1 MNDALILSLGWTLL
15 HSLWQIGLLGLC
27 TLGLERLLRTYSA
40 QLRHQVILFM
50 LGGMV
55 LASAYTLFLEWRYF
69 AEVPHLAPNL
79 TTDFSSNSDNPVY
92 THSIDSSQTPVP
104 FLQRCKWWI
113 ESHLYW
119 LVSIW
124 VLGTAFFS
132 LRFAWNYLA
141 LTVLRRKSSSI
152 VDPQVLQLIQ
162 EVKTSLGLRQKIRF
176 YSSPTLSSPLTFGH
190 FFPVVI
196 LPVSLL
202 CQTPP
207 ALLEALI
214 RHELIHIRRADFLV
228 NLLLAL
234 LQILFFYHP
243 LIWLLSRRIQELREE
258 ACDEAVL
265 LSGCNKLAYAEALLH
280 LQRLHHH
287 QNIPLVMQAQNHASH
302 FATRVRQ
309 ILAGPTAT
317 KPQLFTQHWSS
328 AVLLMP
334 LLLLALGL
342 FAPVA
347 QAEKKL
353 PAPKVKP
360 TFVLP
365 EKPKTA
371 AAKTTTK
378 PLVKD
383 PETISPT
390 TIVENPPQS
399 ITTTALDSLPQS
411 NNDAVLSVAADRMNV
426 LYMGIDNPISVAISG
441 VPADQVKVSSRDVR
455 LIETGKGKF
464 IAKAARP
471 GKATILVEA
480 PNYRQEVEFRVK
492 PIPDPVAVDTP
503 PAQPSQ
509 PELKIV
515 TLRDKT
521 LFLGENTISVAVSG
535 VLAEQIK
542 LSSANLFFEN
552 LGKGQFKTYARQTGK
567 MVIRVTT
574 PDYYWDVEFLAIL
587 PDPVA
592 TLSGVDYIGGSIPV
606 STIRSSKGIEPKLP
620 PAYSN
625 DYANAKCEILG
636 FNCIYVVKEKDP
648 IQLSNPGG
656 AFLPKAL
663 DLIQAINVND
673 QIIFDNIRAKCPG
686 DEKGRKLNNVA
697 FKIVADPEKKE

>member
-40 QLRHQVILFM
+40 QLRHQVLLFM
-50 LGGMV
+50 LGGIV
-55 LASAYTLFLEWRYF
+55 LASAYTLFLEWRF
-69 AEVPHLAPNL
+69 FTQVQQLAPSFL
-79 TTDFSSNSDNPVY
+79 SDFSSNGTNPIY
-92 THSIDSSQTPVP
+92 THSIDQSQTPVP

-119 LVSIW
+119 LVGIW

-141 LTVLRRKSSSI
+141 LSVLRRKSSSI
-152 VDPQVLQLIQ
+152 VDLQVLQLIQ
-162 EVKTSLGLRQKIRF
+162 QVKSSLGLRRKIRF
-176 YSSPTLSSPLTFGH
+176 YSSSSLSSPLTFGH

-196 LPVSLL
+196 LPAALL

-243 LIWLLSRRIQELREE
+243 LIWVLSRRIQELREE

-265 LSGCNKLAYAEALLH
+265 LSGCNKLAYAEALLY

-309 ILAGPTAT
+309 ILAGPAAN
-317 KPQLFTQHWSS
+317 KPQLFTQRWSS

-347 QAEKKL
+347 QAEKKI
-353 PAPKVKP
+353 PAPKVKS

-365 EKPKTA
+365 EKPKPTA
-371 AAKTTTK
+371 TKTTTK

-383 PETISPT
+383 PETISPKT
-390 TIVENPPQS
+390 VVDNPPPS
-399 ITTTALDSLPQS
+399 ITTSTIDSLPQS
-411 NNDAVLSVAADRMNV
+411 SNDAVLSVAAERMNV
-426 LYMGIDNPISVAISG
+426 LYMGVDNPLSVALSG
-441 VPADQVKVSSRDVR
+441 IPADQVQVSSRDVR
-455 LIETGKGKF
+455 LMATGKGKY
-464 IAKAARP
+464 IARAVRP

-492 PIPDPVAVDTP
+492 PIPDPTAVL
-503 PAQPSQ
+503 QGSYQ
-509 PELKIV
+509 SNGEVSISKIKSLKSI
-515 TLRDKT
+515 D
-521 LFLGENTISVAVSG
+521 LF
-535 VLAEQIK
+535 
-542 LSSANLFFEN
+542 
-552 LGKGQFKTYARQTGK
+552 
-567 MVIRVTT
+567 
-574 PDYYWDVEFLAIL
+574 
-587 PDPVA
+587 
-592 TLSGVDYIGGSIPV
+592 IPV
-606 STIRSSKGIEPKLP
+606 DFETGCKL
-620 PAYSN
+620 
-625 DYANAKCEILG
+625 LG
-636 FNCIYVVKEKDP
+636 FNFIY
-648 IQLSNPGG
+648 ISNDRTKSPVQVSNFGHE
-656 AFLPKAL
+656 LV
-663 DLIQAINVND
+663 QAAQDILANAEVGD
-673 QIIFDNIRAKCPG
+673 MIIFDNPRAKCPG
-686 DEKGRKLNNVA
+686 DEASRKINSMS
-697 FKIVADPEKKE
+697 FKVIEDR

>member
-50 LGGMV
+50 LGGIV
-55 LASAYTLFLEWRYF
+55 VASAYTLFLEWRYF
-69 AEVPHLAPNL
+69 TQVQQLAPSFL
-79 TTDFSSNSDNPVY
+79 SDFSSNGTNPIY
-92 THSIDSSQTPVP
+92 THSIDQSQTPVP

-119 LVSIW
+119 LVGIW

-152 VDPQVLQLIQ
+152 IDPQVLQLIQ
-162 EVKTSLGLRQKIRF
+162 QVKTSLGLRQNIRF
-176 YSSPTLSSPLTFGH
+176 FSNPSLSSALTFGH
-190 FFPVVI
+190 FIPVVI
-196 LPVSLL
+196 LPAALL

-228 NLLLAL
+228 NLLLTL

-243 LIWLLSRRIQELREE
+243 LIWVLSRRIQELREE

-309 ILAGPTAT
+309 ILAGPAAT
-317 KPQLFTQHWSS
+317 KPQLFTQRWSG

-342 FAPVA
+342 FAPMA
-347 QAEKKL
+347 QAEKKT
-353 PAPKVKP
+353 PASKVKP
-360 TFVLP
+360 TVVLP
-365 EKPKTA
+365 EKPETSATKA
-371 AAKTTTK
+371 TTK

-383 PETISPT
+383 PETISLT
-390 TIVENPPQS
+390 TVVENPAPS
-399 ITTTALDSLPQS
+399 ITTSTFDSLPQS
-411 NNDAVLSVAADRMNV
+411 SNDAVLSVAAERMNV
-426 LYMGIDNPISVAISG
+426 LYMGVDNPLSVALSG
-441 VPADQVKVSSRDVR
+441 IPADQVRVSSRDIR
-455 LIETGKGKF
+455 LMATGKGKY
-464 IAKAARP
+464 IARAVRP

-492 PIPDPVAVDTP
+492 PMPDPIDIDTP
-503 PAQPSQ
+503 PAKTSQ

-521 LFLGENTISVAVSG
+521 LFLGENTMSVNVSG

-542 LSSANLFFEN
+542 LSSTNLFFEN

-567 MVIRVTT
+567 VIIRVTT
-574 PDYYWDVEFLAIL
+574 PDYYWDVEFLVIL

-592 TLSGVDYIGGSIPV
+592 TLGGVDYIGGSIPV
-606 STIRSSKGIEPKLP
+606 STIRASKGIEPKLP

-625 DYANAKCEILG
+625 DYANTKCEILG
-636 FNCIYVVKEKDP
+636 FNCIYIVKEKDP
-648 IQLSNPGG
+648 IQLINPGG
-656 AFLPKAL
+656 VFLPKAL

-686 DEKGRKLNNVA
+686 DEKGRKINNMM

>member
-69 AEVPHLAPNL
+69 AEVQHLAPNL
-79 TTDFSSNSDNPVY
+79 TADFSPNATNPVH
-92 THSIDSSQTPVP
+92 THSIDSGQTPVP
-104 FLQRCKWWI
+104 FLQRCKSWI

-152 VDPQVLQLIQ
+152 VDPQILQLMQ
-162 EVKTSLGLRQKIRF
+162 QVKTSLGLRQKIGF
-176 YSSPTLSSPLTFGH
+176 YSSSTLSSPLTFGH

-196 LPVSLL
+196 LPVALL

-243 LIWLLSRRIQELREE
+243 LIWVLSRRIQELREE

-265 LSGCNKLAYAEALLH
+265 LSGCHKLVYAEALLY

-302 FATRVRQ
+302 FATRIKQ
-309 ILAGPTAT
+309 ILLQASPSTVNQFLVPKSWLSSSLGIALAIILTITAIAA
-317 KPQLFTQHWSS
+317 PQKQIITS
-328 AVLLMP
+328 
-334 LLLLALGL
+334 
-342 FAPVA
+342 APVTPL
-347 QAEKKL
+347 KS
-353 PAPKVKP
+353 P
-360 TFVLP
+360 VL
-365 EKPKTA
+365 
-371 AAKTTTK
+371 
-378 PLVKD
+378 
-383 PETISPT
+383 
-390 TIVENPPQS
+390 
-399 ITTTALDSLPQS
+399 
-411 NNDAVLSVAADRMNV
+411 DARKSEVQ
-426 LYMGIDNPISVAISG
+426 PISLAGTNAKPSVTRKK
-441 VPADQVKVSSRDVR
+441 QQLK
-455 LIETGKGKF
+455 LIPT
-464 IAKAARP
+464 
-471 GKATILVEA
+471 
-480 PNYRQEVEFRVK
+480 
-492 PIPDPVAVDTP
+492 AVDTP
-503 PAQPSQ
+503 PAKPSQ
-509 PELKIV
+509 PELKMV

-521 LFLGENTISVAVSG
+521 LFLGENTISVTISG
-535 VLAEQIK
+535 ILAEEIE
-542 LSSANLFFEN
+542 LSSSNIVIETM
-552 LGKGQFKTYARQTGK
+552 GKGQFKAFANRTGK
-567 MVIRVTT
+567 VVIRVEA
-574 PDYYWDVEFLAIL
+574 PNYYWDVEFTVVL

-592 TLSGVDYIGGSIPV
+592 MLSGFDYMNGEIPV
-606 STIRSSKGIEPKLP
+606 STIKESKGIDPKLP
-620 PAYSN
+620 QLPN
-625 DYANAKCEILG
+625 DYASVKCEILG
-636 FNCIYVVKEKDP
+636 FNCILVPREKDP
-648 IQLSNPGG
+648 IQLTNPGG
-656 AFLPKAL
+656 AFLPKAI

-686 DEKGRKLNNVA
+686 DEKGRKINNMA
-697 FKIVADPEKKE
+697 FKIIADPEKKE

>member
-1 MNDALILSLGWTLL
+1 MNDTLILSLGWTLL

-40 QLRHQVILFM
+40 QLRHQVFLLM

-55 LASAYTLFLEWRYF
+55 LACGYTLFLEWRYF
-69 AEVPHLAPNL
+69 AEVPHLAPSL
-79 TTDFSSNSDNPVY
+79 ATDFSSNSVNTIY
-92 THSIDSSQTPVP
+92 THSIDSGQTPVP

-119 LVSIW
+119 LVGIW

-152 VDPQVLQLIQ
+152 VDPRVLQLIEQ
-162 EVKTSLGLRQKIRF
+162 VKTSLGLRQKIGF
-176 YSSPTLSSPLTFGH
+176 YSSSTLSSPLTFGH
-190 FFPVVI
+190 LFPVVI
-196 LPVSLL
+196 LPAALL

-234 LQILFFYHP
+234 LQIFFFYHP
-243 LIWLLSRRIQELREE
+243 LIWMLSRRIQELREE

-265 LSGCNKLAYAEALLH
+265 LSGCNQLVYAEALLH

-309 ILAGPTAT
+309 ILVGTAAN
-317 KPQLFTQHWSS
+317 KPQLFTQRWSS

-347 QAEKKL
+347 QAEKKI
-353 PAPKVKP
+353 PASKVKP

-371 AAKTTTK
+371 ATKTTTK
-378 PLVKD
+378 PLVKA
-383 PETISPT
+383 PKTVSPAT
-390 TIVENPPQS
+390 VIENPPS
-399 ITTTALDSLPQS
+399 SVATTTLDSLPQS
-411 NNDAVLSVAADRMNV
+411 SNDAVLSVAADRMNV
-426 LYMGIDNPISVAISG
+426 LYMGVDNPISVAISG
-441 VPADQVKVSSRDVR
+441 IPADQMQVSSRDVR
-455 LIETGKGKF
+455 LTATGKGKY
-464 IAKAARP
+464 IARAVRP

-492 PIPDPVAVDTP
+492 PIPDPVAV
-503 PAQPSQ
+503 
-509 PELKIV
+509 L
-515 TLRDKT
+515 
-521 LFLGENTISVAVSG
+521 
-535 VLAEQIK
+535 
-542 LSSANLFFEN
+542 EN
-552 LGKGQFKTYARQTGK
+552 LGINSGW
-567 MVIRVTT
+567 IH
-574 PDYYWDVEFLAIL
+574 LS
-587 PDPVA
+587 
-592 TLSGVDYIGGSIPV
+592 TLKEL
-606 STIRSSKGIEPKLP
+606 KGIEPKLFGFDMD
-620 PAYSN
+620 AQC
-625 DYANAKCEILG
+625 AILG
-636 FNCIYVVKEKDP
+636 FTVIYIEKGNEDP
-648 IQLSNPGG
+648 GQASNPSGT
-656 AFLPKAL
+656 FNSKVLQFIEKAK
-663 DLIQAINVND
+663 VGD
-673 QIIFDNIRAKCPG
+673 QMIFDNIRAKCPG
-686 DEKGRKLNNVA
+686 DAEGRKINNIA
-697 FKIVADPEKKE
+697 FKIIADPEKKE

>member
-1 MNDALILSLGWTLL
+1 MNDTLILSLGWTLL

-55 LASAYTLFLEWRYF
+55 LASAFTLFLEWQYF
-69 AEVPHLAPNL
+69 AQVQHLAPNL
-79 TTDFSSNSDNPVY
+79 TTDFNSISANPVY
-92 THSIDSSQTPVP
+92 THSVDSGQTPVP

-119 LVSIW
+119 LVGIW

-141 LTVLRRKSSSI
+141 LSVLRQKSSRVI
-152 VDPQVLQLIQ
+152 DPQVLQLVQ
-162 EVKTSLGLRQKIRF
+162 QVKTSLGLRQKVWF
-176 YSSPTLSSPLTFGH
+176 YSSSSLSSPLTFGH
-190 FFPVVI
+190 FSPVVI
-196 LPVSLL
+196 LPVALL

-228 NLLLAL
+228 NLLLAS

-243 LIWLLSRRIQELREE
+243 LVWVLSRRIQELREE

-265 LSGCNKLAYAEALLH
+265 LSGCHKLVYAEALLH

-309 ILAGPTAT
+309 ILAGPSAT
-317 KPQLFTQHWSS
+317 KPQLFTQRWSS

-342 FAPVA
+342 FAPVV
-347 QAEKKL
+347 QAEKKT

-360 TFVLP
+360 TVVLP
-365 EKPKTA
+365 ERSETA
-371 AAKTTTK
+371 VTKTTTK

-383 PETISPT
+383 PEPISPAT
-390 TIVENPPQS
+390 VEENPPPS
-399 ITTTALDSLPQS
+399 ITTATIDSLPQS
-411 NNDAVLSVAADRMNV
+411 SNDAVLSVAADRMNV
-426 LYMGIDNPISVAISG
+426 LYMGVDNPISVAISG
-441 VPADQVKVSSRDVR
+441 VPADQVKASSRDVQ

-464 IAKAARP
+464 IAKAVRP

-492 PIPDPVAVDTP
+492 PIPDPTAVL
-503 PAQPSQ
+503 QGSYQ
-509 PELKIV
+509 SNGEVSVSKIKSLKSI
-515 TLRDKT
+515 D
-521 LFLGENTISVAVSG
+521 LF
-535 VLAEQIK
+535 
-542 LSSANLFFEN
+542 
-552 LGKGQFKTYARQTGK
+552 
-567 MVIRVTT
+567 
-574 PDYYWDVEFLAIL
+574 
-587 PDPVA
+587 
-592 TLSGVDYIGGSIPV
+592 IPV
-606 STIRSSKGIEPKLP
+606 DFETGCKL
-620 PAYSN
+620 
-625 DYANAKCEILG
+625 LG
-636 FNCIYVVKEKDP
+636 FNLIYISKDRTKLPVQVV
-648 IQLSNPGG
+648 NPGHE
-656 AFLPKAL
+656 LV
-663 DLIQAINVND
+663 QAAQDILANAEVGD
-673 QIIFDNIRAKCPG
+673 MIIFDNPRAKCPG
-686 DEKGRKLNNVA
+686 DEASRKINSMS
-697 FKIVADPEKKE
+697 FKVTEGN